1 MFKFVCDV
9 LCFISYTHPVIIIM
23 YNVYSCTHMRGHNID
38 FILTYQDQERQEEL
52 IEGKTSP
59 DHGESG
65 EKSKASKKRS
75 KRERFLESCRGLGLE
90 LELQEC
96 NVGIEC

>member
-1 MFKFVCDV
+1 
-9 LCFISYTHPVIIIM
+9 M

-52 IEGKTSP
+52 IEGKISP